1 MMQKLMTKQ
10 FSKWASNQNIALNG
24 LFEAME
30 DVESGN
36 FDANLGGHLY
46 KKRIRFDGKGKS
58 GSGRTIICYKKGN
71 RAIFIHGFAK
81 NEKSNLSKKE
91 LIAFK
96 EFSKILLGFS
106 KEEIALAVDNG
117 NFIEVNI

>member
-1 MMQKLMTKQ
+1 MQKLMTKQ
-10 FSKWASNQNIALNG
+10 FSKWVSNQNIALTR
-24 LFEAME
+24 LFEAIE
-30 DVESGN
+30 EVESGH

-46 KKRIRFDGKGKS
+46 KKRIRFEGQGKS

-91 LIAFK
+91 LNAFK

-106 KEEIALAVDNG
+106 ETEITVAIENG
-117 NFIEVNI
+117 NFIEVNT

>member
-1 MMQKLMTKQ
+1 MQKLMTKQ
-10 FSKWASNQNIALNG
+10 FSKWVSNQNIALTG
-24 LFEAME
+24 LFEAIE
-30 DVESGN
+30 EVESGN

-46 KKRIRFDGKGKS
+46 KKRIRFDGQGKS

-71 RAIFIHGFAK
+71 RTIFIHGFAE

-91 LIAFK
+91 LNAFK

-106 KEEIALAVDNG
+106 EKEIALAVENG
-117 NFIEVNI
+117 NFIEVNV